1 MSKCSVS
8 DGHVHFSSMLSL
20 TILKMLRNSV
30 LFQQK
35 ETLRAV
41 FFHFLKRQEQF
52 LEMKML
58 PTLSR
63 PRSSDVSLERT
74 AEQFREVLKVTA

>member
-41 FFHFLKRQEQF
+41 FFHFFKEIRAIFGNEDASHSEQTQE
-52 LEMKML
+52 L
-58 PTLSR
+58 
-63 PRSSDVSLERT
+63 
-74 AEQFREVLKVTA
+74 